1 MIFDFLKRED
11 PGKSL
16 SIQMKNAYLRS
27 HSIFQF
33 FLFFMFIYASRR
45 SGLPLVIT
53 WCAASYMAGSAFH
66 LLGRYIIN
74 TEKIRSLSVQR
85 HFSVTADEAMEAAT
99 GEENK
104 VYLGNGY
111 IWSVEC
117 AQAYHELMNQT
128 GVEHIINLEPEGG
141 GKTFLHNIGI
151 VNESKRAFRLPEHT
165 MIVGSTGV
173 GKTELI
179 KLILGQI
186 IERADQALVII
197 DPKGDRGLLDAVYKI
212 TVKCGRERDF
222 KYFTLSHPNKSDTLN
237 LFANHLRS
245 NDIADRIRS
254 IISVGQSDFSNPF
267 LNFNWMVV
275 HATADLM
282 LLCRIRVTTESLY
295 KYVVTAK
302 KELYEIATREYK
314 NSPSKTAKEVLAKSM
329 AHFKSKILDH
339 DPSHFEKMVASLIPV
354 LTVLG
359 RGEIGRLLSPD
370 VASIQWG
377 DTIQNRRI
385 VFISLPAM
393 IDDFSTSAVGRLF
406 VGDLVAH
413 IGQLYAYNHVLMP
426 VWLHVEE
433 WYSVAFGKWVDV
445 LNKARAAGVQAS
457 LSMQTSAD
465 ITAALKK
472 EITAQIL
479 TNTANKIFLRT
490 PELELANEF
499 SELFGE
505 VMVPK
510 RVVTR
515 SINSAL
521 DKTDNLFKSGMSER
535 LDMVPIPL
543 VSPTMLTTLPRG
555 EGFIQT
561 QGFPPIKMRFPLL
574 DTSGVAADSFFNRLN
589 PEVPLSTAE
598 LEEEAAE
605 KLMGEQMSLEM
616 EEEGDGSEP
625 DEQPDD
631 PLAGFVGLSEEDFQK

>member
-141 GKTFLHNIGI
+141 GKTFLHNIG
-151 VNESKRAFRLPEHT
+151 
-165 MIVGSTGV
+165 
-173 GKTELI
+173 
-179 KLILGQI
+179 
-186 IERADQALVII
+186 
-197 DPKGDRGLLDAVYKI
+197 
-212 TVKCGRERDF
+212 
-222 KYFTLSHPNKSDTLN
+222 
-237 LFANHLRS
+237 
-245 NDIADRIRS
+245 
-254 IISVGQSDFSNPF
+254 
-267 LNFNWMVV
+267 
-275 HATADLM
+275 
-282 LLCRIRVTTESLY
+282 
-295 KYVVTAK
+295 
-302 KELYEIATREYK
+302 
-314 NSPSKTAKEVLAKSM
+314 
-329 AHFKSKILDH
+329 
-339 DPSHFEKMVASLIPV
+339 
-354 LTVLG
+354 
-359 RGEIGRLLSPD
+359 IGRLLSPD